1 MMKIKQFIKVFTLNP
16 WLNMLVFL
24 VMLISA
30 GNEVWQS
37 IQQFELG
44 AHHGVFL
51 YALVQCL
58 KTLPDLFEPL
68 ESVKGKESEG

>member
-1 MMKIKQFIKVFTLNP
+1 MKIKQFIETITQNP
-16 WLNMLVFL
+16 WLNMLIFVA
-24 VMLISA
+24 MLISA

-44 AHHGVFL
+44 AHHGVFV
-51 YALVQCL
+51 YALLQCL

-68 ESVKGKESEG
+68 ESLKGTE

>member
-1 MMKIKQFIKVFTLNP
+1 MMKIKEYIRLVTHNP

-24 VMLISA
+24 AMLICA
-30 GNEVWQS
+30 GNEIWQS

-51 YALVQCL
+51 YALLQCL
-58 KTLPDLFEPL
+58 KSLPDLFQPFEWIDG
-68 ESVKGKESEG
+68 KGTEN

>member
-1 MMKIKQFIKVFTLNP
+1 MKIKQFIETITQNP
-16 WLNMLVFL
+16 WLNMLIFVA
-24 VMLISA
+24 MLISA
-30 GNEVWQS
+30 GHEVWQS

-51 YALVQCL
+51 YALLQCL

-68 ESVKGKESEG
+68 ESLKGTE

>member
-1 MMKIKQFIKVFTLNP
+1 MKIKQFIKTLSQNP
-16 WLNMLVFL
+16 WLNMLIFL

-30 GNEVWQS
+30 GNEIWQS
-37 IQQFELG
+37 IERFELG

-68 ESVKGKESEG
+68 ESLAGKESEG